1 MIYDVLDISEYI
13 IKRSWELGD
22 CINCFKLQKILYFV
36 QAEFLVSTNYPCFD
50 EKIEAWPFGPVIHV
64 AYKKYIIFGNGSIPE
79 EDIIQDFD
87 YIEESDKK
95 LIDAAIQLLL
105 PYSSVLLTEL
115 TQKQLPWMNAIE
127 KGIFTEITN
136 DSIKEYFLD

>member
-13 IKRSWELGD
+13 IKRGWELGD

-36 QAEFLVSTNYPCFD
+36 QAYFLLATNSPCFD
-50 EKIEAWPFGPVIHV
+50 EKIEAWPFGPVIPD

-79 EDIIQDFD
+79 EGIIQNFD
-87 YIEESDKK
+87 YIEKEDKG

-115 TQKQLPWMNAIE
+115 TQKQLPWMNAIA
-127 KGIFTEITN
+127 KGDFAEIAN
-136 DSIKEYFLD
+136 ESIKEYFLS

>member
-22 CINCFKLQKILYFV
+22 CTNCFKLQKILYFV
-36 QAEFLVSTNYPCFD
+36 QAYFLIATNYPCFN
-50 EKIEAWPFGPVIHV
+50 EKIEAWPFGPVIPV
-64 AYKKYIIFGNGSIPE
+64 AYKKYIIFGSGSIPE
-79 EDIIQDFD
+79 EGIVQNFD
-87 YIEESDKK
+87 YIEENDKK

-105 PYSSVLLTEL
+105 PYSSVLLADL
-115 TQKQLPWMNAIE
+115 IQKQSPWMNAIE

>member
-13 IKRSWELGD
+13 IKRGWELGD

-36 QAEFLVSTNYPCFD
+36 QAYFLLATNSPCFD
-50 EKIEAWPFGPVIHV
+50 EKIETWPFGPVIPD

-79 EDIIQDFD
+79 EGIIQNFD
-87 YIEESDKK
+87 YIEKEDKE

-115 TQKQLPWMNAIE
+115 TQKQLPWMNAIA
-127 KGIFTEITN
+127 KGDFAEITN
-136 DSIKEYFLD
+136 ESIKEYFLS